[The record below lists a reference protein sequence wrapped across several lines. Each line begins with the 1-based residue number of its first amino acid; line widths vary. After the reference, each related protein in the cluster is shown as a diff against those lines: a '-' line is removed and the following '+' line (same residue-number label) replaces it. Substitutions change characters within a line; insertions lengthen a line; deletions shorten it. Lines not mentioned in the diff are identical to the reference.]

1 MDSKIIKPHQC
12 SLKIS
17 HVVSIKPKYL
27 FPTKTQLYLDK
38 NRFLGLLDKKNC
50 RNKIMKIFL
59 FSNLALGN
67 FPTSTCIEEIIGL
80 TIFLNPQTKLDI
92 CFKNPFFLSH
102 PKICQTAL
110 PSLVCKLNHERMYTL
125 IMDLIPITGN
135 TLFLKTF
142 LIVMIIRLLRK

>member
-1 MDSKIIKPHQC
+1 
-12 SLKIS
+12 
-17 HVVSIKPKYL
+17 
-27 FPTKTQLYLDK
+27 
-38 NRFLGLLDKKNC
+38 
-50 RNKIMKIFL
+50 MKIFL

-110 PSLVCKLNHERMYTL
+110 PSLGCNVNHERMYTL
-125 IMDLIPITGN
+125 IMDLIPITRN
-135 TLFLKTF
+135 TYL
-142 LIVMIIRLLRK
+142 